1 MIKLNIV
8 KSSVNHHKP
17 KHTKIYIAHSVAC
30 ITITFTPKAPELAFS
45 FHELGDEASLPDLRL
60 LIQQYFDIVDYVVS
74 LYGQTRPIRALL
86 CSYQGTWQAKY
97 QSPLAARIL
106 LQCELCAV

>member
-1 MIKLNIV
+1 VKQRNQQCQNIAELTNASLV
-8 KSSVNHHKP
+8 
-17 KHTKIYIAHSVAC
+17 YIAHSVAC

-74 LYGQTRPIRALL
+74 LYGHT
-86 CSYQGTWQAKY
+86 
-97 QSPLAARIL
+97 
-106 LQCELCAV
+106 